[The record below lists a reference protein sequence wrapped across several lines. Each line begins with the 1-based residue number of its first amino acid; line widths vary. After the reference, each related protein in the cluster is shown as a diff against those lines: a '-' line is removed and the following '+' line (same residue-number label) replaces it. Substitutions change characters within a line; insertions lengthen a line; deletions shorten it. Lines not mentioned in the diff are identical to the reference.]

1 MELENKIYL
10 GDSFELMKQIP
21 DRSIDLIMTDIPY
34 LYLEKKP
41 SPKSHLYKAVM
52 QTRTDLEDCE
62 IDKGVDISWL
72 DEACRIM
79 KKINIYIWMSKF
91 QIPEYLNYFV
101 NKKASYEFIV
111 WLKPDAMPLHNCKYN
126 SDKEYCLYF
135 RKEAYCQPK
144 DNYSAKTYFLR
155 NKNIQDKQLYGH
167 PTCKPVDMIKILIE
181 NSTHEGDLVFDP
193 FLGSGTTCVAAWQ
206 LKRKYL
212 GIEKNEEFYKVAVNR
227 VEEEKKHLDL
237 PLTF

>member
-10 GDSFELMKQIP
+10 GDSLELMKSIP
-21 DRSIDLIMTDIPY
+21 DKTIDLIMTDIPY
-34 LYLEKKP
+34 LYLKTKP
-41 SPKSHLYKAVM
+41 SPKSHFYKAVM
-52 QTRTDLEDCE
+52 KTRTELEEFE
-62 IDKGVDISWL
+62 IDKGMDISWL

-79 KKINIYIWMSKF
+79 KKINIYIWISKL

-111 WLKPDAMPLHNCKYN
+111 WLKPDAMPLHNRKYN

-144 DNYSAKTYFLR
+144 DNFSAKTYFLR
-155 NKNIQDKQLYGH
+155 NKNIQDKRLYGH
-167 PTCKPVDMIKILIE
+167 PTCKPVDIIKILIE
-181 NSTHEGDLVFDP
+181 NSTREGDLVFDP
-193 FLGSGTTCVAAWQ
+193 FLGSGTTAVASHRI
-206 LKRKYL
+206 KRKYL
-212 GIEKNEEFYKVAVNR
+212 GIEKNEEFYKIAVKR

-237 PLTF
+237 SLTF

>member
-1 MELENKIYL
+1 MELENQIYL

-21 DRSIDLIMTDIPY
+21 DKSIDLIMTDIPY
-34 LYLEKKP
+34 LYLDKKP
-41 SPKSHLYKAVM
+41 SPKSHLYNSVM
-52 QTRTDLEDCE
+52 QTRTELEDCD

-79 KKINIYIWMSKF
+79 KKINIYIWMSKL

-144 DNYSAKTYFLR
+144 DNYSAKTFFIR
-155 NKNIQDKQLYGH
+155 NKNIQDKKLYGH

-181 NSTHEGDLVFDP
+181 NSSHEGDLVFDP
-193 FLGSGTTCVAAWQ
+193 FVGSGTTCVACHQ

-212 GIEKNEEFYKVAVNR
+212 GIEKSEKFYKTAVER
-227 VEEEKKHLDL
+227 LEQEKKILEL
-237 PLTF
+237 F

>member
-1 MELENKIYL
+1 
-10 GDSFELMKQIP
+10 
-21 DRSIDLIMTDIPY
+21 MTDIPY
-34 LYLEKKP
+34 LYLEKKS

-101 NKKASYEFIV
+101 NKKASYEFIL
-111 WLKPDAMPLHNCKYN
+111 WIKPDAMPLHNCKYN

-212 GIEKNEEFYKVAVNR
+212 GIEKNEGFYKTAVKR
-227 VEEEKKHLDL
+227 IEEEKKHLDL

>member
-1 MELENKIYL
+1 MELENQIYL
-10 GDSFELMKQIP
+10 GDSLELMKQIP
-21 DRSIDLIMTDIPY
+21 DKSIDLIMTDIPY

-41 SPKSHLYKAVM
+41 SPKSCLYGAVM
-52 QTRTDLEDCE
+52 KTRKELEDTE
-62 IDKGVDISWL
+62 IDKGIDISWL

-101 NKKASYEFIV
+101 QKKASYEFIL

-144 DNYSAKTYFLR
+144 DNYSAATYYIR
-155 NKNIQDKQLYGH
+155 NKNSQDKADLGH
-167 PTCKPVDMIKILIE
+167 PTPKPVDITKILIE

-193 FLGSGTTCVAAWQ
+193 FLGSGTTAIACHQ

-212 GIEKNEEFYKVAVNR
+212 GIEKNKTFYEIAVNR
-227 VEEEKKHLDL
+227 MEYEKKILEL
-237 PLTF
+237 F